1 MRKLP
6 TTITTKE
13 NSVLSVTINPYETDT
28 HQKIPVFETPKGITL
43 GEGHAED
50 STHVIEFWYVEGA
63 LCSSYFIETFMAI
76 PDNQGLC
83 LHSHLYENQSISAD
97 QVTICK
103 MLIKS
108 YELSNA

>member
-1 MRKLP
+1 MTSLP

-13 NSVLSVTINPYETDT
+13 GSALRVSISPYDWE
-28 HQKIPVFETPKGITL
+28 
-43 GEGHAED
+43 ED
-50 STHVIEFWYVEGA
+50 ERPVIEFWHVSPYDWEGGT

-83 LHSHLYENQSISAD
+83 LVGHRYEYQSISSD

-103 MLIKS
+103 KLIRS
-108 YELSNA
+108 HERLND

>member
-1 MRKLP
+1 MGTLP

-13 NSVLSVTINPYETDT
+13 GSILKVSICPYE
-28 HQKIPVFETPKGITL
+28 
-43 GEGHAED
+43 EGSSQRLPIEEA
-50 STHVIEFWYVEGA
+50 THVIEFWHEGGC

-83 LHSHLYENQSISAD
+83 LEGNRYEYQSINSD

-108 YELSNA
+108 YELSHV

>member
-13 NSVLSVTINPYETDT
+13 NSVLHVTISPYETDT
-28 HQKIPVFETPKGITL
+28 HQRLPVFETPKGITL

-50 STHVIEFWYVEGA
+50 ATHVIEFWYEEGA
-63 LCSSYFIETFMAI
+63 LCSSYFTETFMAI

-83 LHSHLYENQSISAD
+83 LEANHYEYQSINSD

-108 YELSNA
+108 YELPND

>member
-13 NSVLSVTINPYETDT
+13 GAALKVSIKKTSRDLHGNWRTS
-28 HQKIPVFETPKGITL
+28 
-43 GEGHAED
+43 
-50 STHVIEFWYVEGA
+50 IEFHHKKGA
-63 LCSSYFIETFMAI
+63 LCSSYYTETFMAI

-83 LHSHLYENQSISAD
+83 LEGMPHEYQSINSD

-108 YELSNA
+108 YELASKHYVLND

>member
-13 NSVLSVTINPYETDT
+13 GAVLKISISPYDCDRDER
-28 HQKIPVFETPKGITL
+28 P
-43 GEGHAED
+43 
-50 STHVIEFWYVEGA
+50 VIEFWHEGGC

-83 LHSHLYENQSISAD
+83 LEGNRHEYQSINSD
-97 QVTICK
+97 QVTIYK

-108 YELSNA
+108 YELAND